1 MFSTNNK
8 HEIEK
13 QIFEPIPYNN
23 VRGMII
29 EPTLS
34 MVSNP
39 NLNYYLILEKY
50 NIPYVMINAYYDE
63 LEPLSI
69 TINDEKGGYIQTE
82 HLISLGHQNILGF
95 FKNDDL
101 QGTKRIKGY
110 LKANRFHSITINPTN
125 IITYNTQEKT
135 IKPKKELERILDRP
149 NTELPS
155 AIVCYNDELAMSL
168 LEVLRNKQI
177 KVPEDISLIG
187 YDDSAFSKVSEV
199 KLTTIK

>member
-1 MFSTNNK
+1 R
-8 HEIEK
+8 
-13 QIFEPIPYNN
+13 IPFNN
-23 VRGMII
+23 VSGIII

-95 FKNDDL
+95 FKNDNIIYIRQQNILWIFKNDDI
-101 QGTKRIKGY
+101 QDTKRMKGY
-110 LKANRFHSITINPTN
+110 LKAHRFHSIPINPTN

-135 IKPKKELERILDRP
+135 IKPKKELERTLDRP

-155 AIVCYNDELAMSL
+155 AIVCY
-168 LEVLRNKQI
+168 
-177 KVPEDISLIG
+177 
-187 YDDSAFSKVSEV
+187 
-199 KLTTIK
+199 